1 MHKKSILII
10 TLFVSGILLVSWARA
25 NQERPKLWASVSV
38 SRPLFHAGWTKE
50 LLVHFTL
57 VNDGSETIDPKL
69 ESSKI
74 IINGV
79 ALKDSGFILS
89 NGPRDK
95 RWRALPPG
103 DSLEFTY
110 ALEEY
115 FKQPGIYRVSW
126 KGDNFETPT
135 IVFRVMPYK
144 TNRSSQPKE
153 ALQNY

>member
-1 MHKKSILII
+1 MYRKSVLII
-10 TLFVSGILLVSWARA
+10 TFFVSVLLLVSWSSA
-25 NQERPKLWASVSV
+25 NQEHPKLWASLSI

-50 LLVHFTL
+50 LLIHFTL
-57 VNDGSETIDPKL
+57 VNDGSKSIDPKI

-79 ALKDSGFILS
+79 ELENSGFIL
-89 NGPRDK
+89 NKGPKDG

-110 ALEEY
+110 ALEDY
-115 FKQPGIYRVSW
+115 FKEPGIYRVLW

-144 TNRSSQPKE
+144 TNP
-153 ALQNY
+153 

>member
-1 MHKKSILII
+1 MYRKSILII
-10 TLFVSGILLVSWARA
+10 TVFISGISLVSWARA
-25 NQERPKLWASVSV
+25 NQEQPKLWASLSV

-50 LLVHFTL
+50 LLVYFTL
-57 VNDGSETIDPKL
+57 VNDGSETIDPKI

-79 ALKDSGFILS
+79 EVKDSGFIFG

-110 ALEEY
+110 ALEKY
-115 FKQPGIYRVSW
+115 FKEPGIYRVSW
-126 KGDNFETPT
+126 KGEHFETPT
-135 IVFRVMPYK
+135 IVFRVMPSK
-144 TNRSSQPKE
+144 NNP
-153 ALQNY
+153 

>member
-1 MHKKSILII
+1 MYRRSILLI
-10 TLFVSGILLVSWARA
+10 TIFVSAILLVSWARA
-25 NQERPKLWASVSV
+25 NQEQPKLWASVSV

-57 VNDGSETIDPKL
+57 VNDGSKTLDPKI

-79 ALKDSGFILS
+79 ELKDSGFIFG
-89 NGPRDK
+89 NGPRDN

-115 FKQPGIYRVSW
+115 FREAGIYRVSW
-126 KGDNFETPT
+126 KGENFETPT
-135 IVFRVMPYK
+135 IVFRVMPSPRAGK
-144 TNRSSQPKE
+144 S
-153 ALQNY
+153 

>member
-1 MHKKSILII
+1 MHRKSISII
-10 TLFVSGILLVSWARA
+10 TLFVSGLLLVGWASA
-25 NQERPKLWASVSV
+25 NQKRPKLWASLSV

-50 LLVHFTL
+50 LLIHFTL
-57 VNDGSETIDPKL
+57 VNDGSKTIDPKI

-79 ALKDSGFILS
+79 DLENSGFILS
-89 NGPRDK
+89 NGPRDG

-110 ALEEY
+110 TLGDY
-115 FKQPGIYRVSW
+115 FKKPGVYRVSW
-126 KGDNFETPT
+126 KGENFETST

-144 TNRSSQPKE
+144 TNP
-153 ALQNY
+153 